1 MVLFNRLKLGDEL
14 MNKVEI
20 FLNAIA
26 SNEILKRQFTE
37 NPEKVLKNLG
47 ITLTYKKGEE
57 INETGIDESSKKA
70 DK

>member
-1 MVLFNRLKLGDEL
+1 